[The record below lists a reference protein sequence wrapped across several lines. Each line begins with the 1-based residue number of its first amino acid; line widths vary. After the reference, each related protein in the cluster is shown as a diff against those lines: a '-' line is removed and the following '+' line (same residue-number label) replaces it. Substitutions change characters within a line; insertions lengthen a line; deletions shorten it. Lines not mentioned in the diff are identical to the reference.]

1 MSDHSENRPA
11 DLRAEFRLRQEAP
24 RVTRLSRKVLVG
36 VGGVVGLAIC
46 AALIWALDSS
56 RRERDEPQ
64 ELFTTENRQTA
75 EGLQTLPKD
84 YAGIPQLGPALP
96 GDLGRPIRRAQE
108 HGVPVAPP
116 AIQTPQA
123 DPDEQRR
130 LAEIEAARLA
140 KLFAD
145 IDAQEQPQR
154 PSASSSGENV
164 RASELILDPAPST
177 SEQDRQLAF
186 VNAEPDRRIVSPDR
200 LSEPISPYI
209 IQAGSIISAALITGI
224 RSDLP
229 GQVTAQVTEHVYDT
243 PTGSHLL
250 IPQGSRLVG
259 QYDSQIA
266 FGQSRVLLV
275 WTRLIMPDG
284 RSIVLERL
292 QGTDPQGHSGLEDK
306 VDYHWGQLFRA
317 AALST
322 LLGIGTELGS
332 NDESEIAAAIRES
345 TQNTV
350 SDLGDQVV
358 RRQLDV
364 QPTLTIR
371 PGFPVRVIVN
381 RDLVLAPSGAAR
393 DPS

>member
-1 MSDHSENRPA
+1 MTERSENRPA
-11 DLRAEFRLRQEAP
+11 DLRAEFRLRPEAP

-36 VGGVVGLAIC
+36 LGGVAGLAIC

-56 RRERDEPQ
+56 RREREEPQ

-108 HGVPVAPP
+108 RGVPVAPP

-145 IDAQEQPQR
+145 IDAREQPRR
-154 PSASSSGENV
+154 PSLPSSGENV
-164 RASELILDPAPST
+164 RIGEPALDPAPPM

-200 LSEPISPYI
+200 LSEPVSPYI

-284 RSIVLERL
+284 SSIVLERL
-292 QGTDPQGHSGLEDK
+292 QGTDPQGYSGLEDA
-306 VDYHWGQLFRA
+306 VNYHWGQLFRA

-332 NDESEIAAAIRES
+332 DDENDIARAIRES
-345 TQNTV
+345 TQDTI
-350 SDLGDQVV
+350 SDVGDEIV

-364 QPTLTIR
+364 QPILTIR
-371 PGFPVRVIVN
+371 PGFPVRVIVS
-381 RDLVLAPSGAAR
+381 RDLVLAPYGAPG